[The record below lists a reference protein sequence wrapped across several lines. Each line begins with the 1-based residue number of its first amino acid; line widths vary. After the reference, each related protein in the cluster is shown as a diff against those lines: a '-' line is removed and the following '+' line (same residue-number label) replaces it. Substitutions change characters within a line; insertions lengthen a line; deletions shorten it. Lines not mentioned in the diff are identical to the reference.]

1 VWADYRVVLRPS
13 LEPWSSFNGDFVVLR
28 RMDVNNLRVI
38 SSVLGQTV
46 ALYHY
51 EQQVETMLEMFS
63 DLNAQTELTGNFKMT
78 KKQLFQLVAQLNK
91 MMVDIVTKIGLLKR
105 SDTAWNYAQYG
116 QVWEGLRADFEL
128 EQRFEAMDYKLELI
142 ITQAKFYMEILQN
155 RKSDTLEWIIIL
167 LISAEICVR

>member
-1 VWADYRVVLRPS
+1 MGVGTWADYRVVVRPS

-63 DLNAQTELTGNFKMT
+63 DLNAQTEQTGNFKMT

-116 QVWEGLRADFEL
+116 QVRCSRAGPLIAPLLRARSSRSCSNGDIAF
-128 EQRFEAMDYKLELI
+128 
-142 ITQAKFYMEILQN
+142 
-155 RKSDTLEWIIIL
+155 
-167 LISAEICVR
+167 